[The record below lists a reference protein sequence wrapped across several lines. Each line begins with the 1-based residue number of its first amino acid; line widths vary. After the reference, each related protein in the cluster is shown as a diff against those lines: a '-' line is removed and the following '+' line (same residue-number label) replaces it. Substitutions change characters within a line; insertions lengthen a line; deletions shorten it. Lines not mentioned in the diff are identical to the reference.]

1 MTRVLCACETNLP
14 GSAAEKPTQ
23 RADLE
28 SMLNQLEEE
37 GLQKATTEM
46 PQHHA
51 NNSAGSTASYF
62 FNHTNARLHSVVI
75 CINPPIL
82 PTTKLDFERRR
93 MGGLGGRSGAPEA
106 K

>member
-46 PQHHA
+46 PQCHILIFSQSHKRSSPQCRDLYKSTNIT
-51 NNSAGSTASYF
+51 NNKT
-62 FNHTNARLHSVVI
+62 
-75 CINPPIL
+75 
-82 PTTKLDFERRR
+82 
-93 MGGLGGRSGAPEA
+93 
-106 K
+106 